1 MKISY
6 NWLKEYIKT
15 DLDYNQL
22 SEILTNIGLEVEGI
36 EHFESVKGGL
46 EGLVIGEVKEKTKHP
61 DADKLSLTKVD
72 LGTGELLPI
81 VCGAPNV
88 EAGQKV
94 VVATIGTILYDGD
107 NEFKIKKG
115 KIRGEASY
123 GMICAE
129 DEIGLGNS
137 HDGIMVLDKNASIG
151 MQAKDYFGIEKD
163 IIFEIGLTP
172 NRIDGASHIGVA
184 RDLSAYLT
192 QQEKTPYIKPSV
204 DSFSID
210 NTNNVIDVKIENNN
224 ACRRYSG
231 ITVSNIEVKESPKW
245 LQNRLKAIGQKPINN
260 VVDITNFVLHETGQ
274 PLHAFDADMISGKKV
289 IVKTLDKGSKFTTLD
304 EQERELS
311 DEDLMICNDKEG
323 MCIAGVFG
331 GAESGVTEKSKN
343 IFIESAFFDSVSV
356 RKTSKRHALQ
366 TDSSFRFER
375 GTDPNNVI
383 YALKRAALLVKELA
397 GGEISSEIVDVYPNP
412 VKDFEIEL
420 SYSNIDRL
428 IGKKIDHKQIK
439 NILTALE
446 IKIIAEDGDKLDVTV
461 PPYRVD
467 VTREADVIEEI
478 LRIYGYNN
486 IEVTTDVK
494 STISYAPKP
503 DKNKWKNT
511 IADLL
516 SNKTFNEAMSNS
528 LTKAEYYENLE
539 SFKADNSV
547 KILNPL
553 SSDLNILRQSLLFG
567 GLEAIG
573 FNEKRKHSNI
583 KLYEFGNCYFYKT
596 DSDVSNPLN
605 RYNEEEHLNLFI
617 TGNKKSANWNEKA
630 INSDFYEIKSYTEL
644 VLKRLGYEIEAF
656 KQEEISNDIYEFGL
670 EYSLNNKVFAKF
682 GLVNSK
688 LQKKFDVSNE
698 VYYADINWDNLFAKL
713 PKRKQFKAIS
723 KFPEVS
729 RDLALLVNKSVK
741 FSKIKELA
749 FKNERKLLKKVT
761 IFDIYEG
768 EKLGKDKKSYAVNFI
783 LQDEHKTLKDKQID
797 KVMNRLIK
805 VYEKEIGAE
814 LR

>member
-81 VCGAPNV
+81 VCGASNV

-94 VVATIGTILYDGD
+94 VVATVGTTLYDGD
-107 NEFKIKKG
+107 EPFKIKKG
-115 KIRGEASY
+115 KIRGEVSL

-151 MQAKDYFGIEKD
+151 IKAKDYFNIEND

-192 QQEKTPYIKPSV
+192 QQERTPYVKPSV
-204 DSFSID
+204 DNFKTD
-210 NTNNVIDVKIENNN
+210 NTNNTISVKIENND
-224 ACRRYSG
+224 ACYRYAG
-231 ITVSNIEVKESPKW
+231 VTVSNIEVKESPEW

-274 PLHAFDADMISGKKV
+274 PLHAFDADIISGNEI
-289 IVKTLDKGSKFTTLD
+289 IVKTLDKGSKFITLD

-311 DEDLMICNDKEG
+311 DNDLMICNEKEG

-331 GAESGVTEKSKN
+331 GAKSGVTKKSKN
-343 IFIESAFFDSVSV
+343 IFIESAYFDSVFV

-397 GGEISSEIVDVYPNP
+397 GGKISSKIVDVYPNP

-420 SYSNIDRL
+420 SYANIDRL
-428 IGKKIDHKQIK
+428 IGKKIEHQQIK
-439 NILTALE
+439 SILTALE
-446 IKIIAEDGDKLDVTV
+446 IKIIAENGDKLNITV

-486 IEVTTDVK
+486 IEITTDVK
-494 STISYAPKP
+494 STISYAPQP
-503 DKNKWKNT
+503 DKNKWKNI

-516 SNKTFNEAMSNS
+516 SNKSFNEAMSNS
-528 LTKAEYYENLE
+528 LTKGEYYENLE
-539 SFKADNSV
+539 SYKAYNSV

-553 SSDLNILRQSLLFG
+553 SSDLNVLRQSLIFG
-567 GLEAIG
+567 GLEAIS

-583 KLYEFGNCYFYKT
+583 KLYEFGNCYFYKS
-596 DSDVSNPLN
+596 DADVSNPLN
-605 RYNEEEHLNLFI
+605 RYSEEEHLNLFI
-617 TGNKKSANWNEKA
+617 TGNKNTANWNEKLV
-630 INSDFYEIKSYTEL
+630 NSDFYEIKAYTDV
-644 VLKRLGYEIEAF
+644 VLKRLGYKLEAF
-656 KQEEISNDIYEFGL
+656 KQEEISNDIFEFGL
-670 EYSLNNKVFAKF
+670 EYSSNNNVFAKF
-682 GLVNSK
+682 GLINTK
-688 LQKKFDVSNE
+688 LQKKFDISNE
-698 VYYADINWDNLFAKL
+698 VYYADINWKILFTKL
-713 PKRKQFKAIS
+713 PEREQFKAIS
-723 KFPEVS
+723 KFPKVS

-749 FKNERKLLKKVT
+749 FKNEKKLLKQVT

-768 EKLGKDKKSYAVNFI
+768 EKLGEDKKSYAINYI

-797 KVMNRLIK
+797 KVMNKLIK